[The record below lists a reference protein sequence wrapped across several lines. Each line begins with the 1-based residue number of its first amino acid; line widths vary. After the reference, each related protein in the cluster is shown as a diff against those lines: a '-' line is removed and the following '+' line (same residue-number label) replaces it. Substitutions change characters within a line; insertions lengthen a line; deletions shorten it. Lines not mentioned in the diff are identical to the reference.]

1 MLYQIL
7 AFTIHGKIRK
17 SHTKVMNLK
26 YQLQRGITYLNYFT
40 DHILYQIFKITLN
53 IDYFQYILKK
63 YGEKTDNPS
72 INIYSKKM
80 ENRITLKI
88 KTGYYLQHLTTET
101 MKLLGGTKSQIT
113 KDENGENVPHLEIT
127 KVILIYC
134 ILSTTIMNMILE
146 SYIQLL
152 LINRLVNY

>member
-1 MLYQIL
+1 
-7 AFTIHGKIRK
+7 
-17 SHTKVMNLK
+17 
-26 YQLQRGITYLNYFT
+26 
-40 DHILYQIFKITLN
+40 
-53 IDYFQYILKK
+53 
-63 YGEKTDNPS
+63 
-72 INIYSKKM
+72 M

-88 KTGYYLQHLTTET
+88 KTGYYLEHLTTET

-127 KVILIYC
+127 KVVLVYC